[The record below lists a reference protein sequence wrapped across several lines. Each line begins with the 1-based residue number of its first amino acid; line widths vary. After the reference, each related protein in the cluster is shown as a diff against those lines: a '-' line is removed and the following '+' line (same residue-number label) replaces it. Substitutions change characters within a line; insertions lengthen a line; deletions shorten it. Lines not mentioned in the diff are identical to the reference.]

1 MGNSAGGAAP
11 GSAAGEATPAEDG
24 GAVKGAAPSE
34 PLGFN
39 MRFSPELVRRLQG
52 SEEAEAAQAAQ
63 RAAQQA
69 AEAERERE
77 REQRE
82 RKERKELKE
91 REAREERQA
100 REEAGRRAQRD
111 EDTAFA
117 EVRDMLRSGPMD
129 ELKPAPKPH
138 CGAEKEAC
146 VKCIADTGSVADCQD
161 KVAAF
166 NDCLRKHKR

>member
-1 MGNSAGGAAP
+1 MGNSAGGASH
-11 GSAAGEATPAEDG
+11 GSPAGEATAAED

-63 RAAQQA
+63 QAAQQA

-82 RKERKELKE
+82 RKELKELKE
-91 REAREERQA
+91 RQAREERQE

-117 EVRDMLRSGPMD
+117 EVRDMLRSGPME

-138 CGAEKEAC
+138 CGAEKDAC

-161 KVAAF
+161 MVAAF